1 MVVLD
6 TSVIV
11 KWFIEEKGS
20 ERALLWLEK
29 HIKKEE
35 IILLLILLL
44 LYSF

>member
-20 ERALLWLEK
+20 ERSLVWLEK

-35 IILLLILLL
+35 IILVPSLFIFL
-44 LYSF
+44 